1 MYVFVVDV
9 ERQMYYFDDVELGCD
24 HDWKELICCEKANI
38 TQHKIGSK
46 IYNVICDA
54 DGFKRDR
61 RIAAVSSDCKHR
73 LMVGNLVVCN
83 TNEMGNC
90 EGLWSREDEDNM
102 VKASVAVKCN
112 DGNFYHVLKL
122 DE

>member
-1 MYVFVVDV
+1 MRDLVSGCISTLS
-9 ERQMYYFDDVELGCD
+9 ERFNSERFAALSANVTWGSNSAPYFFWEVLCPLVSTR
-24 HDWKELICCEKANI
+24 LI
-38 TQHKIGSK
+38 QS
-46 IYNVICDA
+46 
-54 DGFKRDR
+54 
-61 RIAAVSSDCKHR
+61 IAAVSSDCKHR

-83 TNEMGNC
+83 TDEMGNC